1 MQNTDR
7 AGTPQETVEDV
18 YHTQNTASMEL
29 ITEPA
34 GQSLISKGEGA
45 KVMKSSDLESS
56 QSRISLI
63 SRTEVNPT
71 DRSNVDLPTTA
82 KLSPEVIAFVDRIQ
96 KDLQLFEA
104 VRIAGVS

>member
-1 MQNTDR
+1 MSVRPNGLDTSDRTELSIQELSQMSMVSRSAMQNTDR

-45 KVMKSSDLESS
+45 KVMKSSDLES
-56 QSRISLI
+56 
-63 SRTEVNPT
+63 
-71 DRSNVDLPTTA
+71 
-82 KLSPEVIAFVDRIQ
+82 
-96 KDLQLFEA
+96 
-104 VRIAGVS
+104 